1 MISPIRSNHFLGLP
15 QASAS
20 MMRDDSNSSSS
31 PLEESP
37 TPACGV
43 ASATARLKLVDDESP
58 IRRVPGQSRSLARA
72 ADEGRSIFLSTEKVR
87 IAPTSPLK
95 FSTTNLYPLTDGE
108 GSPQLPETPL
118 LGSGPPPPPPQPLF
132 PPMRTSQSADCDA
145 NSAQA
150 KSLFTTTHESIRIEE
165 SRIPRLSTSHP
176 IRARAA
182 TDADRQMLGQKKAIS
197 LDAIPVTGGKDE
209 PFGAPVGISQGF
221 GRKTRP
227 GTTGSMGGSSSSGR
241 AHKRINSGDPLPH
254 AATSSISRSFGQ
266 KSGLALSLSPGS
278 LGPLPDFSNSNSS
291 LSSLSTA
298 SLTPPASAFS
308 PAEPPIFEDVK
319 PLQEAFTQANGTVSR
334 RFKPRDSGV
343 SMGDEESKPIIKIP
357 PPSTLK
363 INVRPRRPALLKRT
377 SSMGDEPHAPD
388 CETPSIGPGQHSGW
402 PNAPSFGFLGDGAV
416 GVGLGFT
423 QTDQKPSMPD
433 TPVKKSAYASSHQRV
448 THSLS
453 QPEMS
458 TVTTPPK
465 PLAESTKSN
474 LPPPAFIPPPSTR
487 KPQMHTMHLGS
498 AKTRTDV
505 LHLTLTAN
513 SSPDSLN
520 AMDTDGSSPTVRVGA
535 NGSAQSTLGVGKVN
549 GQAPVSRVGLL
560 RRQSGGV
567 ASSDG
572 SEEASTPTKG
582 GGERTSLARECP
594 VLTLYRY

>member
-1 MISPIRSNHFLGLP
+1 
-15 QASAS
+15 
-20 MMRDDSNSSSS
+20 
-31 PLEESP
+31 
-37 TPACGV
+37 
-43 ASATARLKLVDDESP
+43 
-58 IRRVPGQSRSLARA
+58 
-72 ADEGRSIFLSTEKVR
+72 
-87 IAPTSPLK
+87 
-95 FSTTNLYPLTDGE
+95 
-108 GSPQLPETPL
+108 
-118 LGSGPPPPPPQPLF
+118 
-132 PPMRTSQSADCDA
+132 
-145 NSAQA
+145 
-150 KSLFTTTHESIRIEE
+150 
-165 SRIPRLSTSHP
+165 
-176 IRARAA
+176 
-182 TDADRQMLGQKKAIS
+182 
-197 LDAIPVTGGKDE
+197 
-209 PFGAPVGISQGF
+209 
-221 GRKTRP
+221 
-227 GTTGSMGGSSSSGR
+227 
-241 AHKRINSGDPLPH
+241 
-254 AATSSISRSFGQ
+254 
-266 KSGLALSLSPGS
+266 
-278 LGPLPDFSNSNSS
+278 
-291 LSSLSTA
+291 
-298 SLTPPASAFS
+298 
-308 PAEPPIFEDVK
+308 
-319 PLQEAFTQANGTVSR
+319 
-334 RFKPRDSGV
+334 
-343 SMGDEESKPIIKIP
+343 MGDEESKPIIKIP

-402 PNAPSFGFLGDGAV
+402 PNAASFGFLGDGAV